1 MLLISPTTR
10 TLASCVLA
18 FTLTGCVAPQ
28 NDLVRIGQIT
38 VQREQSELIDVLMPS
53 VSRDGDSMVVSGRL
67 LRRTQDMGPL
77 PGHLDITVL
86 SPEGRMLNESRAHWF
101 PVSVPLHG
109 PRDASYI
116 VRFHWL
122 PPDGSVVRI
131 VHRIN

>member
-1 MLLISPTTR
+1 MVFVRLTASSLLL
-10 TLASCVLA
+10 LALGSVV
-18 FTLTGCVAPQ
+18 TGCIAPQ
-28 NDLVRIGQIT
+28 DDLVRTGKIN
-38 VQREQSELIDVLMPS
+38 VQREQGGLFDILVPS
-53 VSRDGDSMVVSGRL
+53 VWRDGKTMVVSGTL
-67 LRRTQDMGPL
+67 VRRTQAMGPI